1 MIIKIMRKK
10 NMRVAKIKGK
20 IIKKMKKIYQKL

>member
-10 NMRVAKIKGK
+10 NMRVAKIKRK